1 MKTSIWLKLKWKC
14 QINIIRRHFNRI
26 QSSKTPSNNTKILE
40 DQQRKV
46 HTKEEI
52 NHNHFMRTPTTH
64 NLILKINPSTIH
76 MHNNCKEEGFYLSN
90 SFKM

>member
-14 QINIIRRHFNRI
+14 QINIIRRHFNRT
-26 QSSKTPSNNTKILE
+26 QSSKTPFSNTKILE

-52 NHNHFMRTPTTH
+52 NHNHFMSTPTTH
-64 NLILKINPSTIH
+64 NLILKINLLTIH